1 MSYATMMVHVGI
13 GPTNDSRLA
22 IAGDLAKRLGAHLI
36 GICAADPLPPM
47 FFDAPIPAEVIEE
60 DRKQLEEA
68 MREAHERFRLAT
80 QPLGIGTE
88 WRQEL
93 ANPLIY
99 VARTARAADLVI
111 AGTEREATAMDNAR
125 MLNASDLL
133 MEVCRPTLLVP
144 PEAAHLDASRILVAW
159 KDTRESR
166 RAIWDA
172 LPLLKRA
179 GRVVVA
185 EIDEADDAHAA
196 EARVTDVVAWLGY
209 HGVEAAGTT
218 PLPLGDAAE
227 QIDSIARVE
236 KADLVVAGAYG
247 HTRFREWIL
256 GGVTR
261 DRILHSSI
269 PSLMAH

>member
-13 GPTNDSRLA
+13 GRSNDARLA
-22 IAGDLAKRLGAHLI
+22 IAGDLAKRFGAHLI
-36 GICAADPLPPM
+36 GICAADPLPPIY
-47 FFDAPIPAEVIEE
+47 FDAPIPGEVIEE

-68 MREAHERFRLAT
+68 MREAHERFRLST

-93 ANPLIY
+93 GNPLLF
-99 VARTARAADLVI
+99 VARNARAADLVV
-111 AGTEREATAMDNAR
+111 AGTERDATAMDNAR
-125 MLNASDLL
+125 LLNASDLL
-133 MEVCRPTLLVP
+133 MEVGRPTLLVP
-144 PEAAHLDASRILVAW
+144 PEAARLDAARILVAW

-166 RAIWDA
+166 RAVWDA

-179 GRVVVA
+179 GKVIVA
-185 EIDEADDAHAA
+185 EIDEADDARAA
-196 EARVTDVVAWLGY
+196 EARVADVVDWLGR
-209 HGVEAAGTT
+209 HDVEAIGTT
-218 PLPLGDAAE
+218 PLPLGDAAG
-227 QIDSIARVE
+227 QIDAIARAE
-236 KADLVVAGAYG
+236 NADLVVAGAYG

-256 GGVTR
+256 GGITR